1 MLVENL
7 QSFLA
12 ASPTIT
18 AILGTAASRSDS
30 TNGLFYEQSLD
41 APALT
46 MPYIVYSQ
54 ADGVAIAEIMAGS
67 GLLRSAHWHIICH
80 GSTAKQA
87 KLLAMALKNALLVP
101 YSVPSTQGIWLRRE
115 VDEPLAMAKGVI
127 FTTTVTFEV
136 LFSETQ

>member
-1 MLVENL
+1 
-7 QSFLA
+7 
-12 ASPTIT
+12 
-18 AILGTAASRSDS
+18 
-30 TNGLFYEQSLD
+30 
-41 APALT
+41 
-46 MPYIVYSQ
+46 MPYVVYSQ
-54 ADGVAIAEIMAGS
+54 ADGVAIAETMAGS

>member
-1 MLVENL
+1 MLVEQL

-12 ASPTIT
+12 SAPTIT
-18 AILGTAASRSDS
+18 ALLGTPASRSDS
-30 TNGLFYEQSLD
+30 MNGLFYEQAPD
-41 APALT
+41 ASALT
-46 MPYIVYSQ
+46 MPYVVYSQ

-67 GLLRSAHWHIICH
+67 GLLRSAHWHITCH

-115 VDEPLAMAKGVI
+115 IADSKLQSPNVPSTDLG
-127 FTTTVTFEV
+127 
-136 LFSETQ
+136 